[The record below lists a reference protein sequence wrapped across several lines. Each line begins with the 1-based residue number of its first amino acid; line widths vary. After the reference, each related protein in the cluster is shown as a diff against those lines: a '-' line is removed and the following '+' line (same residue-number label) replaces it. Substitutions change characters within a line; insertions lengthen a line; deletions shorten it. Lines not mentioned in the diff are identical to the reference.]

1 MRVVAK
7 KALREFWEKYP
18 DAEQPLK
25 AWFRFASSASWETPA
40 QIKAQFGKASL
51 LRRSRV
57 VFNIAGNKYR
67 LVVFVRYDLQKIYV
81 RFIGTHQQYDQIDA
95 EEV

>member
-7 KALREFWEKYP
+7 KALREFWEKHP

-25 AWFRFASSASWETPA
+25 AWFKFVRAARWVTPA
-40 QIKAQFGKASL
+40 QVKDQFGHASL
-51 LRRSRV
+51 LRHNRV

-67 LVVFVRYDLQKIYV
+67 LVVFVRYDLQRVYV
-81 RFIGTHQQYDQIDA
+81 RFIGTHQEYDQIDA
-95 EEV
+95 ERV